1 MLIEKER
8 MKVITCIITLNISIV
23 LATILA
29 KFNLFRGPM
38 KMKQMSY
45 IKLNI
50 GLGIKMKKKSFD
62 PALQLMPLH

>member
-29 KFNLFRGPM
+29 KFNLFRDSQKGP
-38 KMKQMSY
+38 
-45 IKLNI
+45 
-50 GLGIKMKKKSFD
+50 
-62 PALQLMPLH
+62 

>member
-50 GLGIKMKKKSFD
+50 GW
-62 PALQLMPLH
+62 ALK